1 MEASK
6 ITSETINKRMAQAQV
21 TAKEINDARENY
33 RVVAKR
39 GSALYFVIADL
50 ARIDPMY
57 QYSLDYFIK
66 LFQLRLKNSEHPP
79 ELQSRLNVLVEDV
92 TRSLF
97 YNICRGLFEKDKLLF
112 AFTITVKIQMG
123 NGDVSPK
130 EWDFFIRGPSVE
142 ASQKTEPPAFL
153 NDAEGTKTWK
163 MILGLEDLHSNFNGI
178 AASFKESASSAI
190 WRQILESDDPID
202 LEFPETFEKKCTAF
216 QKLLISRVLRLEKLI
231 LAVKKYVK
239 GALGAIFI
247 ESPPFNLKAA
257 FEDSSATTPLIFI
270 LSPGA
275 DPMTALLNLAKEREM
290 DGPRF
295 KILSLGQGQGQI
307 AAEYIKN
314 ARNSGDWVCLQN
326 CHLAA
331 TWMNDFERLQEDQ
344 VEGEIHEDYR

>member
-1 MEASK
+1 
-6 ITSETINKRMAQAQV
+6 MAQA
-21 TAKEINDARENY
+21 TITSKEINSARENY
-33 RVVAKR
+33 RGIAKR
-39 GSALYFVIADL
+39 GSGLYFVIADL

-57 QYSLDYFIK
+57 QYSLDYFVK

-79 ELQSRLNVLVEDV
+79 DLESRLKVLLEDI
-92 TRSLF
+92 TKSF
-97 YNICRGLFEKDKLLF
+97 FFNICRGLFEKDKLLF
-112 AFTITVKIQMG
+112 SFMIAVKIQLG
-123 NGDVSPK
+123 SGIVSQK
-130 EWDFFIRGPSVE
+130 EWNFFLRGPSIE
-142 ASQKTEPPAFL
+142 IPNKEEPPSFL
-153 NDAEGTKTWK
+153 SDPEGLKTWK
-163 MILGLEDLHSNFNGI
+163 LIQGLEDTNKNFFGI
-178 AASFKESASSAI
+178 YSSFKDSAQSAI
-190 WRQILESDDPID
+190 WRQIIETDDPID
-202 LEFPETFEKKCTAF
+202 LEFPEFYEKSCTDF
-216 QKLLISRVLRLEKLI
+216 QKLMIIKVLRGEKLI

-239 GALGAIFI
+239 DTLGPIFI

-257 FEDSSATTPLIFI
+257 FEDSTATTPLIFI

-331 TWMNDFERLQEDQ
+331 TWMTDFERLQEGQ

>member
-1 MEASK
+1 
-6 ITSETINKRMAQAQV
+6 MAQAQI
-21 TAKEINDARENY
+21 TSREINAARENY
-33 RVVAKR
+33 RGIAKR
-39 GSALYFVIADL
+39 GSILYFVIADL

-57 QYSLDYFIK
+57 QYSLDYFVK
-66 LFQLRLKNSEHPP
+66 LFQLRLKYSEHPP
-79 ELQSRLNVLVEDV
+79 ELESRLAVLIEDI
-92 TRSLF
+92 TKSF
-97 YNICRGLFEKDKLLF
+97 FFNICRGLFEKDKLLF
-112 AFTITVKIQMG
+112 SFMMAVRIQLG
-123 NGDVSPK
+123 GGSILGR
-130 EWDFFIRGPSVE
+130 EWNFFLRGASVD
-142 ASQKTEPPAFL
+142 SSSKSEPPAFL
-153 NDAEGTKTWK
+153 SDGDGLKAWK
-163 MILGLEDLHSNFNGI
+163 AILGLDSVSDKFVGI
-178 AASFKESASSAI
+178 EASFKESVSSAI
-190 WRQILESDDPID
+190 WRQIIEVDDPID
-202 LEFPETFEKKCTAF
+202 LDLPEPYEKSLTSF
-216 QKLLISRVLRLEKLI
+216 QKLIVFKILRPEKLI

-239 GALGAIFI
+239 EILGPVFI

-331 TWMNDFERLQEDQ
+331 TWMTDFERLQEGQ

>member
-1 MEASK
+1 
-6 ITSETINKRMAQAQV
+6 MAQAQV

-57 QYSLDYFIK
+57 QYSLDYFTK

-79 ELQSRLNVLVEDV
+79 ELQSRLDVLVSDI
-92 TRSLF
+92 TMSF
-97 YNICRGLFEKDKLLF
+97 FNNICRGLFEKDKLLF
-112 AFTITVKIQMG
+112 AFTIAVKIQMG
-123 NGDVSPK
+123 DGKISAK
-130 EWDFFIRGPSVE
+130 EWDFFLRGPSVE
-142 ASQKTEPPAFL
+142 ASQKVDPPVFL
-153 NDAEGTKTWK
+153 SDADAIRTWK
-163 MILGLEDLHSNFNGI
+163 MVLGLEDLHHNFTGI
-178 AASFKESASSAI
+178 IQSFKESATSAI
-190 WRQILESDDPID
+190 WRSYLESDDPVD
-202 LEFPETFEKKCTAF
+202 LEYPEAFEKKCSIF
-216 QKLLISRVLRLEKLI
+216 QKLLIARSLRLEKLI

-239 GALGAIFI
+239 ETLGPVFI

-331 TWMNDFERLQEDQ
+331 TWMNDLERLQEGQ